1 MASAQMFRGKV
12 RCIHFIGI
20 GGSGMCGIAEV
31 LLTLGFRITG
41 SDLKEGSVVSRLR
54 SMGAV
59 VHIGHDAANLGDADV
74 VVKSTAVGDSNPE
87 VRAAL
92 ASGVPVIPRAEML
105 AELMRMKLGVAVAG
119 THGKTT
125 TTSMLAKILAAAGL
139 DPTIVIGGRLDA
151 IGSNARLGQGEFLVA
166 EADESD
172 GSFMLLAPTFAVITN
187 IDPEHLDHYGSFEAL
202 RETFIA
208 FGNKVPFYGFTV
220 ACLDHPVVQDI
231 LPQLR
236 KRLITYGLS
245 RQAEY
250 RGDDIR
256 FSGLESTFQVQRRG
270 VVLGE
275 IQLSIPGEHN
285 VRNALAAVAT
295 AMEMDI
301 PFEQIQEGLRGFT
314 GVQRRFTVV
323 GEAGGVLV
331 VDDYGHHPEEIRATL
346 RGARD
351 GFGERRIIAVFQPHR
366 YTRARDL
373 HNDFCRAFNL
383 ADHVVVCPIYAAG
396 EAPIPGLSHASLGE
410 GLRAHGH
417 RSVQVVDDLDGALEH
432 LLATALPGDIV
443 ITLGAGHVNSLCATL
458 LAALEPAA

>member
-1 MASAQMFRGKV
+1 MLPGKMFRGKV
-12 RCIHFIGI
+12 RCIHFVGI

-41 SDLKEGSVVSRLR
+41 SDLKEGPVPARLR
-54 SMGAV
+54 ALGAE
-59 VHIGHDAANLGDADV
+59 VHIGHGAGNLGDADV
-74 VVKSTAVGDSNPE
+74 VVKSTAVSDTNPE
-87 VRAAL
+87 VRAAQ
-92 ASGVPVIPRAEML
+92 ARGVPVIPRAEML

-125 TTSMLAKILAAAGL
+125 TTSMLAKVLAVAGL

-172 GSFMLLAPTFAVITN
+172 GSFMMLAPTVALITN

-202 RETFIA
+202 RETFVA

-231 LPQLR
+231 LPSLR
-236 KRLITYGLS
+236 KRLVTYGLS
-245 RQAEY
+245 RQADY
-250 RGDDIR
+250 RGDELH
-256 FSGLESTFQVQRRG
+256 FSGLETSFQVQRRG
-270 VVLGE
+270 EILGE
-275 IQLSIPGEHN
+275 IHLGLPGVHN
-285 VRNALAAVAT
+285 VRNALAAAAT
-295 AMEMDI
+295 AMELDI
-301 PFEQIQEGLRGFT
+301 PFEQVRDGLRGFT

-323 GEAGGVLV
+323 GEAGGVMV

-351 GFGERRIIAVFQPHR
+351 GFGERRIVAVFQPHR
-366 YTRARDL
+366 FSRAKDL
-373 HNDFCRAFNL
+373 HSEFCRAFNL

-396 EAPIPGLSHASLGE
+396 EAPIVGVDHSSLGE

-417 RSVQVVDDLDGALEH
+417 RSVQVADSLEQALEH
-432 LLATALPGDIV
+432 LLISARPGDIV
-443 ITLGAGHVNSLCATL
+443 IMLGAGNVNSLCAPL
-458 LAALEPAA
+458 VRALEPTA